1 MHEIRECLIA
11 TVMGLQKEK
20 WSAEAASVGAV
31 PVTYLQGEAAGVHQ
45 IGHGDCAAAAD
56 PQAGEHQHC
65 SHVQL
70 SI

>member
-1 MHEIRECLIA
+1 MESQRMSYYYSDGASGRGI
-11 TVMGLQKEK
+11 
-20 WSAEAASVGAV
+20 SAETVSVGTV
-31 PVTYLQGEAAGVHQ
+31 PVTYLQGKAAGMHQ
-45 IGHGDCAAAAD
+45 IGHGDCAAPAY

>member
-1 MHEIRECLIA
+1 MKSQRMSYYSDGA
-11 TVMGLQKEK
+11 
-20 WSAEAASVGAV
+20 SAGEMKCRASFCGALT
-31 PVTYLQGEAAGVHQ
+31 VTYLQGKAAGVHQ
-45 IGHGDCAAAAD
+45 IGHGGCAAPAY